1 MSAEERKALS
11 FVAILLGLS
20 VIARAMNRPDP
31 IVMSGAATVDIQ
43 DRLRQNQQVRQQV
56 SPPARTTTS
65 RKPPRPEGP
74 ARRTPRPIVIDNRSA
89 RPRTHEILNLNRA
102 TAAELDR
109 LPGISPTVAE
119 RIVAYREAHGGFRT
133 IEELDSV
140 KGIGPAILGKVRPLV
155 KLR

>member
-20 VIARAMNRPDP
+20 VVARAMNRPDP
-31 IVMSGAATVDIQ
+31 IVVTGAATVDIQ
-43 DRLRQNQQVRQQV
+43 DRIRQNQQVRQQV
-56 SPPARTTTS
+56 SPPARTATGRRS
-65 RKPPRPEGP
+65 ARPQSP
-74 ARRTPRPIVIDNRSA
+74 ARRRPGPIVIDNRSA
-89 RPRTHEILNLNRA
+89 RPRTPELLNLNRA

-119 RIVAYREAHGGFRT
+119 RIVAYREGHGGFT
-133 IEELDSV
+133 SVEELDSV
-140 KGIGPAILGKVRPLV
+140 KGIGPAILARVRPLV

>member
-20 VIARAMNRPDP
+20 VVARAMNRPDP

-89 RPRTHEILNLNRA
+89 RPRTPEILNLNRA